1 MLGHSMK
8 YITTVNDEEFIIEI
22 DHEDEI
28 TVNGVRYDIDFQQL
42 TEDGNELSLILN
54 KRSLEAVAEERNGV
68 WQVLTLWELYSVKV
82 QDEYSYRLAQARGE
96 DAHETGDAAIKSPM
110 PGLIV
115 SVVVE
120 EGDAVA
126 KGDKVV
132 ILESMK
138 MENELR
144 APRDGVVGRI
154 SVAAGDSV
162 EKGQVL
168 AVIVDE

>member
-1 MLGHSMK
+1 MIMK
-8 YITTVNDEEFIIEI
+8 YIATVNDEKFVIEI
-22 DHEDEI
+22 DHDHEI
-28 TVNGVRYDIDFQQL
+28 VVNGQRYEVDFRQL

-54 KRSLEAVAEERNGV
+54 KRSLDAVAEERNGV
-68 WQVLTLWELYSVKV
+68 WQVLALGELYSVKV
-82 QDEYSYRLAQARGE
+82 QDEYAYRLAQARQE
-96 DAHETGDAAIKSPM
+96 EAHETGEAAVKSPM

-115 SVVVE
+115 SVVVA
-120 EGDAVA
+120 EGDTVA

-154 SVAAGDSV
+154 AVNAGDSV

-168 AVIVDE
+168 VVIVDG

>member
-1 MLGHSMK
+1 MK
-8 YITTVNDEEFIIEI
+8 YIATVNDEEFIIEI
-22 DHEDEI
+22 DHDNEI
-28 TVNGVRYDIDFQQL
+28 VVNGKRYDVDFQQL
-42 TEDGNELSLILN
+42 MEDGNELSLILN
-54 KRSLEAVAEERNGV
+54 KRSLEAVAEERDGV
-68 WQVLTLWELYSVKV
+68 WQVLTLGELYSVKV
-82 QDEYSYRLAQARGE
+82 QDEYAYRLSQARGE
-96 DAHETGDAAIKSPM
+96 DVHETGDTAVKSPM

-115 SVVVE
+115 SVAVE
-120 EGDAVA
+120 EGDTVA

-168 AVIVDE
+168 AVIVDG

>member
-1 MLGHSMK
+1 MK
-8 YITTVNDEEFIIEI
+8 YITTVNDEEFVIEI
-22 DHEDEI
+22 DHDDEI
-28 TVNGVRYDIDFQQL
+28 VVNGERYEIDFQQL

-54 KRSLEAVAEERNGV
+54 KRSLEAVAEERDGV
-68 WQVLTLWELYSVKV
+68 WQILTLGELYSVNV
-82 QDEYSYRLAQARGE
+82 QDEYAYRLAQARGE
-96 DAHETGDAAIKSPM
+96 DAHETGDAAVKSPM

-115 SVVVE
+115 NVVVE
-120 EGDAVA
+120 EGDTVA

-154 SVAAGDSV
+154 SVSAGDSV